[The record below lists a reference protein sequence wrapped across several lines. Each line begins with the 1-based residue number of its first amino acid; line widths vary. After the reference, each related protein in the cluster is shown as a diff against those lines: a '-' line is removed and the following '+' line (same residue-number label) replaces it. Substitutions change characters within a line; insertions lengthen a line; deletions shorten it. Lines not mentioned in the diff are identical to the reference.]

1 MDENSLISINGNGMP
16 TLQILLMMTIISL
29 LPSIVVMMTSFM
41 RIVIILSFTRSAIGV
56 QQTPPNMVLI
66 GLALFLTLF
75 IMNPVLK
82 EINIPVSGSNIII
95 QTMEDA
101 TAGTIVGR

>member
-56 QQTPPNMVLI
+56 QQTPPNMVLR
-66 GLALFLTLF
+66 ACA
-75 IMNPVLK
+75 
-82 EINIPVSGSNIII
+82 VSYLIYYESGAERN
-95 QTMEDA
+95 Q
-101 TAGTIVGR
+101 